1 MHNRPTRRVSGKQLS
16 CGLIHEQAHPNR
28 TGETLRKAVSA
39 KLNWENGKENSFFA

>member
-28 TGETLRKAVSA
+28 TGETLR
-39 KLNWENGKENSFFA
+39 ENGLGAEDYSLNREVF